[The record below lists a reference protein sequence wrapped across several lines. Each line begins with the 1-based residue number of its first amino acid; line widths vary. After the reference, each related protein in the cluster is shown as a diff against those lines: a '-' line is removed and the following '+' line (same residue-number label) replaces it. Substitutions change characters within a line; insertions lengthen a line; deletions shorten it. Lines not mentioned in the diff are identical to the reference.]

1 MKGEWE
7 ILGQEGFQFF
17 GKMSASISH
26 EIKNTLAIINENA
39 GLLEDFTIMAEKGL
53 PLNPERLKGLA
64 GKICVQIR
72 RADRII
78 KNLNRFAHSADEWI
92 KAVDLFEILEL
103 VTALSE
109 RFAARRSLT
118 LALAPLP
125 EPLSLTTCPFFLE
138 NLLWLCLDFVMART
152 GAGKTIF
159 LTGEKRPGGL
169 QIRFTGIENGDENRP
184 SDFPSPREKALLSVL
199 GGDLHFDV
207 FKREVLLKLPQ
218 DLRN

>member
-64 GKICVQIR
+64 GKIFVQIR

-78 KNLNRFAHSADEWI
+78 KNLNRFAHSADERV

-103 VTALSE
+103 VTTLSE

-118 LALAPLP
+118 LALVPLP

-169 QIRFTGIENGDENRP
+169 QIRFTGIENGDENLP

>member
-1 MKGEWE
+1 MKVEWE

-64 GKICVQIR
+64 GKIFVQIR
-72 RADRII
+72 RADGII
-78 KNLNRFAHSADEWI
+78 KNLNRFAHSADEWV
-92 KAVDLFEILEL
+92 KAVDLFETLEL

-109 RFAARRSLT
+109 RFAARRSLS
-118 LALAPLP
+118 LSLAPLP
-125 EPLSLTTCPFFLE
+125 EPLSLTTYPFFLE
-138 NLLWLCLDFVMART
+138 NLLWLCLDFVMAQ
-152 GAGKTIF
+152 AQSGKTIF

-169 QIRFTGIENGDENRP
+169 QIRFTGIENGNENRP
-184 SDFPSPREKALLSVL
+184 SDFPSPREKALLGVL

-207 FKREVLLKLPQ
+207 FKREVVLTLPQ
-218 DLRN
+218 DLRS

>member
-1 MKGEWE
+1 MKVEWE

-64 GKICVQIR
+64 GKIGAQIR
-72 RADRII
+72 RADGIT
-78 KNLNRFAHSADEWI
+78 KNLNRFAHSADEWV
-92 KAVDLFEILEL
+92 KTVDLFEILDL

-138 NLLWLCLDFVMART
+138 NLVWLCLDFVMTQAQ
-152 GAGKTIF
+152 AGKTIF
-159 LTGEKRPGGL
+159 LTSEKKPGGL
-169 QIRFTGIENGDENRP
+169 QIRFTGIENGNKNRP
-184 SDFPSPREKALLSVL
+184 SDFPSPRENALLGVL
-199 GGDLHFDV
+199 GGELCFDV
-207 FKREVLLKLPQ
+207 FKRELLLKLPQ
-218 DLRN
+218 DFRS

>member
-1 MKGEWE
+1 MKVEWE

-64 GKICVQIR
+64 GKIGVQIR

-78 KNLNRFAHSADEWI
+78 KNLNRFAHSADEWV
-92 KAVDLFEILEL
+92 KAVDLFETLEL

-118 LALAPLP
+118 LALAP
-125 EPLSLTTCPFFLE
+125 F
-138 NLLWLCLDFVMART
+138 
-152 GAGKTIF
+152 
-159 LTGEKRPGGL
+159 
-169 QIRFTGIENGDENRP
+169 
-184 SDFPSPREKALLSVL
+184 
-199 GGDLHFDV
+199 
-207 FKREVLLKLPQ
+207 
-218 DLRN
+218 RNPYR

>member
-1 MKGEWE
+1 MKVEWE

-64 GKICVQIR
+64 GKIGVQIR

-78 KNLNRFAHSADEWI
+78 KNLNRFAHSADEWV
-92 KAVDLFEILEL
+92 KAVDLFETLEL

-159 LTGEKRPGGL
+159 LTGEKRPEGL

-184 SDFPSPREKALLSVL
+184 SDFPSPREKALLSFL